1 MTNLLY
7 HYRVWIERI
16 IDGDTVQCTID
27 QGLRIYRD
35 ERLRLLGV
43 DTPELRASDPAVR
56 LKATAA
62 RDYTAAWVLEHAA
75 HASEETGTTVTKWP
89 FIARTVKADS
99 FGRWLADV
107 SCGAGHNLSADL
119 LSSGNA
125 APY

>member
-1 MTNLLY
+1 MNLLY
-7 HYRVWIERI
+7 HYRIWIERV
-16 IDGDTVQCTID
+16 IDGDTVQCLID
-27 QGLRIYRD
+27 GGLRGYRE

-56 LKATAA
+56 LAAIAA
-62 RDYTAAWVLEHAA
+62 RDYTAAWALDHAK
-75 HASEETGTTVTKWP
+75 HASPETGTTAEWP

-119 LSSGNA
+119 ISSGNA
-125 APY
+125 SVF